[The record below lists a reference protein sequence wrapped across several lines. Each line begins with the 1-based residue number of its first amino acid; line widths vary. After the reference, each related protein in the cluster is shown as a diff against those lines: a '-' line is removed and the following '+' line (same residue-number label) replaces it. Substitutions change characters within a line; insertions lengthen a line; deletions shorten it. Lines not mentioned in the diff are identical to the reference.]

1 MGDKNLKVY
10 GLDVSSKAALPM
22 YSAKVSAGFPSPAE
36 DYIEGKIDLNKELV
50 AKPGDTFF
58 VRVTGNSMINAGIKE
73 NDVLIVDRSLEPR
86 HNKIVIAVVDG
97 ELTVK
102 RLLKRHNKVI
112 LAPENEQYPALEI
125 TSQELSIWGVVTYII
140 HKA

>member
-1 MGDKNLKVY
+1 
-10 GLDVSSKAALPM
+10 M

-36 DYIEGKIDLNKELV
+36 DYVEGKIDLNKELV
-50 AKPGDTFF
+50 PKPSDTFF
-58 VRVTGNSMINAGIKE
+58 VRVTGNSMINAGIRE
-73 NDVLIVDRSLEPR
+73 NDVLIVDRSCEPR

-102 RLLKRHNKVI
+102 RLLKRNNKVI

-125 TSQELSIWGVVTYII
+125 TSEDLSIWGVVTYII